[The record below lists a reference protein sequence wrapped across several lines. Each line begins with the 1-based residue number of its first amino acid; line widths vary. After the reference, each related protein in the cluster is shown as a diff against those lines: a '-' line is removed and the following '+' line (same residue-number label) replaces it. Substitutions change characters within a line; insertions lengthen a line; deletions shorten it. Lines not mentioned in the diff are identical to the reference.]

1 MQILQFSKFSLV
13 VSVVL
18 VAASLVLFFVPGP
31 KFSIE
36 FSGGTL
42 MEIQNT
48 AKTKEDVTTAL
59 NAYEEK
65 NPGVLGNVSV
75 SAISGIQ
82 GDSFLLRMKAMS
94 NEEHIDLLKHLE
106 TSLGSAKELQYT
118 TIGPTLSASLKK
130 NTFIA
135 LGVASVAIVAYL
147 AMAFRKLP
155 RKLNPW
161 KFGVLAVIGFLH
173 DVIITSG
180 FFIILSRFT
189 SFEFD
194 PLFVTALL
202 TILAYSA
209 NDTIV
214 IFDRVRDTMTHEN
227 RHDDLGKVVERA
239 LHQCVTR
246 TVNTVAATLI
256 MLGSLFFLGS
266 ESIKWFILALMFG
279 TLIGAYSSY
288 FIAAPLL
295 VFWKRW

>member
-1 MQILQFSKFSLV
+1 MPLLKLSKFTLV
-13 VSVVL
+13 LSVVL
-18 VAASLVLFFVPGP
+18 VAASLVLFFKPGP
-31 KFSIE
+31 RFSIE

-42 MEIQNT
+42 MEIQSPS
-48 AKTKEDVTTAL
+48 KTKEDVVSAL
-59 NAYEEK
+59 DAYEQK
-65 NPGVLGNVSV
+65 KPDALGNVSV
-75 SAISGIQ
+75 SAITGAQ
-82 GDSFLLRMKAMS
+82 GESFLMRMKAMT
-94 NEEHIDLLKHLE
+94 NEEHVDLLKHLE
-106 TSLGSAKELQYT
+106 TTLGSANELQYT

-135 LGVASVAIVAYL
+135 LGIASIAIIAYL
-147 AMAFRKLP
+147 AIAFRKLP

-180 FFIILSRFT
+180 LFIILSRFT
-189 SFEFD
+189 TFEFD

-214 IFDRVRDTMTHEN
+214 IFDRIRDTMTHEN
-227 RHDDLGKVVERA
+227 RHDDLNKVVERA

-246 TVNTVAATLI
+246 TVNTVVATLI

-266 ESIKWFILALMFG
+266 ESIKWFIFALMFG

-288 FIAAPLL
+288 FVAAPLL
-295 VFWKRW
+295 VYWKKW